1 MKKIISVMFIA
12 LMCVVSLSS
21 CASNDDAVENN
32 VTTNNL
38 AGKYVSELLEDDAT
52 SVTYTLNGDMTFT
65 AVEVDLETYEVEETW
80 GGKWSFNKD
89 KMELTFVVYDEGDID
104 TYIAHVSNDYKSF
117 SIIFDEDSEY
127 EVYNKI
133 N

>member
-1 MKKIISVMFIA
+1 MFIA

-21 CASNDDAVENN
+21 CASNDDAVEDN
-32 VTTNNL
+32 VTTTNL

-104 TYIAHVSNDYKSF
+104 TYIAHVSNDYKTF
-117 SIIFDEDSEY
+117 SIFDNEDSEY